1 MNIVELAKQ
10 AGLARHQEQAPG
22 IDGVVGSWADLKKF
36 AALVKAHERK
46 ECIKLVHEGT
56 GEPIQT
62 ITLFV
67 LNKERK
73 RIADA
78 IRTRETT

>member
-1 MNIVELAKQ
+1 MNIIELAKQ
-10 AGLARHQEQAPG
+10 AGLKRHQEQAPG
-22 IDGVVGSWADLKKF
+22 IDGVVGSWADLEKF
-36 AALVKAHERK
+36 AALVKAHERN

-62 ITLFV
+62 KTLFV

-78 IRTRETT
+78 IRTRGTT

>member
-1 MNIVELAKQ
+1 MNIIKLAKQ
-10 AGLARHQEQAPG
+10 AGLKRHQEQAPG
-22 IDGVVGSWADLKKF
+22 IDGVVGNWADLERF
-36 AALVKAHERK
+36 FDLVAAKERE

-62 ITLFV
+62 KTLFI
-67 LNKERK
+67 LQKERK

-78 IRTRETT
+78 IQARGTT